1 MMSPRRG
8 QAEVAAVDADRTNI
22 AVRSSGLVKRF
33 EDVVAVDGIDL
44 VIHRGECVGLLGP
57 NGAGKTTT
65 MEILEGLTV
74 PDRGEVEVL
83 GCRWGRG
90 RDREMRTRIGVQL
103 QETQLAERLTVE
115 ETIRLFRSFYPAGRE
130 VGEVLELLGLT
141 AKRTGRVHKL
151 SGGQRQRLALA
162 CALVGLPEL
171 LFLDEPT
178 TGLDPQARLRI
189 WEVVEAFRA
198 GGGAVLLT
206 THSMEEAAR
215 LCDRVEI
222 IDHGKVIAEGPP
234 AALVDSLGAEQ
245 IVEFHPLAPSAG
257 DAPALDEA
265 AVATLP
271 GVSSLTRRNGAVM
284 LRVSRIGE
292 ALPALLAELEQQG
305 VGLESLATKQP
316 TLEDVFVSLTG
327 RGLRDE

>member
-1 MMSPRRG
+1 M
-8 QAEVAAVDADRTNI
+8 
-22 AVRSSGLVKRF
+22 AVRASGLVKRF

-44 VIHRGECVGLLGP
+44 AIHRGECVGLLGP

-65 MEILEGLTV
+65 MEVLEGLTQ

-83 GCRWGRG
+83 GHRWGVG
-90 RDREMRTRIGVQL
+90 RDRDVRTRIGVQL
-103 QETQLAERLTVE
+103 QETQLAERLNVE

-130 VGEVLELLGLT
+130 VGEVMELLGLT
-141 AKRTGRVHKL
+141 AKRNGRVHKL

-162 CALVGLPEL
+162 CALVGEPEV

-215 LCDRVEI
+215 LCDRVAI
-222 IDHGKVIAEGPP
+222 IDHGRLIAEGTPT
-234 AALVDSLGAEQ
+234 ALVDSLNAEQ
-245 IVEFHPLAPSAG
+245 IVEFRAHAHAHAHAAP
-257 DAPALDEA
+257 PALDEA
-265 AVATLP
+265 AVAALP
-271 GVSSLTRRNGAVM
+271 GVSALSRRDGAVV
-284 LRVSRIGE
+284 LRVARIAE
-292 ALPALLAELEQQG
+292 ALPALLAELERQG
-305 VGLESLATKQP
+305 VALESLTTKQP

>member
-1 MMSPRRG
+1 M
-8 QAEVAAVDADRTNI
+8 DADQTNI
-22 AVRSSGLVKRF
+22 AVRSSGLVKRY
-33 EDVVAVDGIDL
+33 EDVVAVNGIDL
-44 VIHRGECVGLLGP
+44 VIQRGECVGLLGP

-83 GCRWGRG
+83 GCRWGG
-90 RDREMRTRIGVQL
+90 GHDREVRTRIGVQL

-130 VGEVLELLGLT
+130 VEEVMELLGLT
-141 AKRTGRVHKL
+141 AKRAGRVHKL

-189 WEVVEAFRA
+189 WEVVGEFRA

-215 LCDRVEI
+215 LCDRVAI
-222 IDHGKVIAEGPP
+222 IDHGKVIAEGTP

-245 IVEFHPLAPSAG
+245 IVELRLLAPKG
-257 DAPALDEA
+257 DGARALDDA
-265 AVATLP
+265 AVSALP
-271 GVSSLTRRNGAVM
+271 GVSALSRRSGVVM

-292 ALPALLAELEQQG
+292 ALPALLAELDRQG
-305 VGLESLATKQP
+305 VGLESMVTKQP